1 MIQRVSITLL
11 GISLIAA
18 AGCARLSRPRRP
30 VRELVIQIVAPP
42 DNREAAMDQTI
53 KTITNRL
60 TALGDNADVKPE
72 SAQAG
77 LIRVSVWQTA
87 DVARL
92 KQIIT
97 AAGKLEMTH
106 VMSDP
111 NPAPVKT
118 YATKEAA
125 AESADM
131 RDQVTPH
138 RVLPCADRKEISGS
152 GSETSAPTKWV
163 VVESSAII
171 DGGDLRSASAVA
183 NRNQNDYEI
192 AFSLNKNGA
201 EKFGNWT
208 AAHINEY
215 LAVVLNDEVRSIA
228 YIRSQ
233 IADQG
238 EITGSFTKQSA
249 EDLALV
255 LKSGSLP
262 YPVKVV
268 DDRVPKQN

>member
-1 MIQRVSITLL
+1 MMIQRVLITLL

-18 AGCARLSRPRRP
+18 AGCSRLGRPRRP
-30 VRELVIQIVAPP
+30 VRELVLQIVAPP
-42 DNREAAMDQTI
+42 DNREAAMDQTV

-60 TALGDNADVKPE
+60 YALGANADVQPE

-77 LIRVSVWQTA
+77 LITVSVWQTT
-87 DVARL
+87 DLGRL

-125 AESADM
+125 GDSADM
-131 RDQVTPH
+131 RDNATPH
-138 RVLPCADRKEISGS
+138 RVLPYVDRNEITDS
-152 GSETSAPTKWV
+152 GSETPAPIRWV
-163 VVESSAII
+163 VVESPAII
-171 DGGDLRSASAVA
+171 DGADLRSASPLA
-183 NRNQNDYEI
+183 NPNQNDYEI
-192 AFSLNKNGA
+192 MFSLDKNGA

-228 YIRSQ
+228 FIRSQ
-233 IADQG
+233 ITDRG

-249 EDLALV
+249 EDLALI

-262 YPVKVV
+262 YPVKIV
-268 DDRVPKQN
+268 DDRIPKP